1 MDKHFERVMKVAYQ
15 GSKGWYIQ
23 KLREKGI
30 TKHPVELR
38 KLELYKT
45 FVVKKLYDASVKKK
59 AAE

>member
-1 MDKHFERVMKVAYQ
+1 MAYQ
-15 GSKGWYIQ
+15 GAKGWYIQ

-45 FVVKKLYDASVKKK
+45 FVVKKLYDASVEKQ